1 MTTIDPMT
9 AWKVRMDLRNAA
21 RDLIA
26 AMQGD
31 LATLSVCEAQMNDD
45 KATPVTQR
53 IEGRILALAALH
65 DPTLLD
71 LNPEYVET
79 AEQYNFPEA

>member
-1 MTTIDPMT
+1 MTTIDPMQ
-9 AWKVRMDLRNAA
+9 AWQVRMQLRDSA

-45 KATPVTQR
+45 KMCPVVERLTS
-53 IEGRILALAALH
+53 RILALAALH

-71 LNPEYVET
+71 LNPEYVST
-79 AEQYNFPEA
+79 AEEDNFPPP

>member
-1 MTTIDPMT
+1 MT

-31 LATLSVCEAQMNDD
+31 LATLSITEAQMNDD

>member
-1 MTTIDPMT
+1 MT
-9 AWKVRMDLRNAA
+9 AWKVRMDLRNAG

-31 LATLSVCEAQMNDD
+31 LATLSITEAQMNDD
-45 KATPVTQR
+45 KTCPVVERLTN
-53 IEGRILALAALH
+53 RILALAALY

-79 AEQYNFPEA
+79 VEQYNFPEA